1 MNFIPQCRDF
11 RKMKPVI
18 IQLSSSPEFG
28 SKFETTDSFWAELD
42 EIVAV
47 LQPGYE
53 FTIKMQKIG
62 FGLSD
67 FYINW
72 LRVKKNLERFG
83 NG

>member
-1 MNFIPQCRDF
+1 
-11 RKMKPVI
+11 MKSVI
-18 IQLSSSPEFG
+18 IQLSSSKEFG
-28 SKFETTDSFWAELD
+28 SKFETTEEFWVQLE
-42 EIVAV
+42 EIIAV

-72 LRVKKNLERFG
+72 LRVKKNLERFVKG
-83 NG
+83 

>member
-1 MNFIPQCRDF
+1 
-11 RKMKPVI
+11 MKSVI
-18 IQLSSSPEFG
+18 IQLSSCKEFG
-28 SKFETTDSFWAELD
+28 SKFETTEEFWLELE

-53 FTIKMQKIG
+53 FTIKMQKVG

-72 LRVKKNLERFG
+72 LRVKKNLERFVKG
-83 NG
+83 